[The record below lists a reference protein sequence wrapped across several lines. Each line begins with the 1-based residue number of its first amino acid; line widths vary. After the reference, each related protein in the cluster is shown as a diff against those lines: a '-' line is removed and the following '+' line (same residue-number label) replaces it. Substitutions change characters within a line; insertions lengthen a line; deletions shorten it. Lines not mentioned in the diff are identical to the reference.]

1 MPDWTPPPL
10 PESAASIDATL
21 KDLATIGD
29 ATLDAIVS
37 LDDELSLLRRT
48 AFPVKPVIVETGE
61 PGYPWAPGTQAQG
74 FLGSRWNR
82 RDGNVYAT
90 PAPLTGGCDI
100 AQSQSH
106 PSRAGRR

>member
-1 MPDWTPPPL
+1 MPEWTPPPL

-90 PAPLTGGCDI
+90 PAPLTGGRDI

-106 PSRAGRR
+106 PSRARRR